1 MPAPRISDRVA
12 MPLRRLTATAL
23 SLLPLPLL
31 AAPLELDVVRI
42 EERSLDD
49 TTQALEKLARV
60 PGGSNL
66 IEARDIEASRSST
79 MQEVLAYQPGI
90 YAQSAGNEG
99 VRLSIRGSGI
109 NRGSGGHG
117 SGTFVLLDGLALTGP
132 GGTPYELQEPLWIDR
147 AEVLRGA
154 NGFDKGALALGGAV
168 DLISPTG
175 LTAAP
180 LTLRYEAGSY
190 GWRKRHVS
198 SGGHN
203 DNADYFVA
211 LTDSD
216 YDGYQDHASGNS
228 QGVMANVGY
237 RFNAQLETRFYLR
250 YRETDHETPGRLTLD
265 QIKHHPRMANPTFV
279 ARDSSRPQHGSTWLA
294 NKTTWRFEDGG
305 LFEAGLAYHDYPM
318 DLHESTNRVK
328 LDYSDVSTSLRYSKP
343 HQLFG
348 HDSHSAVALRATVF
362 LPGSGAKEY
371 VRVAGAYP
379 VGTHTRDYE
388 HNGSDSVLQFSNDLE
403 LAPDLWLS
411 SGLALIY
418 TRREVQV
425 TYPQGGDALSLSTW
439 DYAPRLGLRYQLAPD
454 LQLFGNL
461 SRSVEAPHA
470 WSMLWGSNDKF
481 PAGSGP
487 ATGMIR
493 TPVELENQTA
503 TTLEFGGRG
512 DSILGSWDLSYYYS
526 WVRHELLS
534 VELADGLGNLYNA
547 EANASPTVH
556 QGIEAGLH
564 STLWQGQAGQLLLR
578 QAYTLNEFRYRDDAA
593 FGDNRLPGLP
603 QHYYQGELR
612 FQRPDGWFL
621 ALNAQLASRVAVD
634 YANSRHAG
642 SYKVFG
648 ASAGYHAEDW
658 QGWLELRNLTG
669 ERYASTI
676 TPGYNDQGRDIA
688 RATPGEGF
696 AVYTGVS
703 YSWR

>member
-1 MPAPRISDRVA
+1 
-12 MPLRRLTATAL
+12 MPLRRLTFTAL
-23 SLLPLPLL
+23 ALLPLPLF
-31 AAPLELDVVRI
+31 AAPPLELDEVHI
-42 EERSLDD
+42 EERTTD
-49 TTQALEKLARV
+49 TQVQAEEAMRQV

-66 IEARDIEASRSST
+66 IDAESITQARTST
-79 MQEVLAYQPGI
+79 MQDVLAYQPGI

-99 VRLSIRGSGI
+99 IRLSIRGSGI

-117 SGTFVLLDGLALTGP
+117 SGTFVLLDGLALSGP
-132 GGTPYELQEPLWIDR
+132 GGTPYELQEPLWIER

-154 NGFDKGALALGGAV
+154 NGLAKGALALGGAV
-168 DLISPTG
+168 DLITPTG

-203 DNADYFVA
+203 EQADYFVA

-216 YDGYQDHASGNS
+216 YDGYQDHASGSS
-228 QGVMANVGY
+228 QGVMANFGY

-250 YRETDHETPGRLTLD
+250 YRETDHETPGRLTLE

-294 NKTTWRFEDGG
+294 NKTTWRFDDGA
-305 LFEAGLAYHDYPM
+305 LLEAGLAYHDYPM
-318 DLHESTNRVK
+318 DLHESVNRVK
-328 LDYSDVSTSLRYSKP
+328 LAYSDVSTSLRYSKP

-348 HDSHSAVALRATVF
+348 RNSQSSVALRATAF
-362 LPGSGAKEY
+362 LPHSGASEY
-371 VRVAGAYP
+371 VRIAGTYP
-379 VGTHTRDYE
+379 EGTHTRDYE

-403 LAPDLWLS
+403 LIPDLWLS

-425 TYPQGGDALSLSTW
+425 TYPDGGEPLSLSTW
-439 DYAPRLGLRYQLAPD
+439 DYAPHLGLRYQLSPE

-503 TTLEFGGRG
+503 TTLELGGRG
-512 DSILGSWDLSYYYS
+512 DSIVGTWDLSYYYS
-526 WVRHELLS
+526 LVRHELLT
-534 VELADGLGNLYNA
+534 VELTDGPTIYNA
-547 EANASPTVH
+547 ESNASPTVH
-556 QGIEAGLH
+556 QGIEAGLL
-564 STLWQGQAGQLLLR
+564 STLWQGRSGLLSLR
-578 QAYTLNEFRYRDDAA
+578 QAYTFSDFHYRDDDV

-603 QHYYQGELR
+603 QHYYQAELR

-621 ALNAQLASRVAVD
+621 ALNTQLASRVAVD

-648 ASAGYHAEDW
+648 ASAGYHADDW

-669 ERYASTI
+669 ERYAATI
-676 TPGYNDQGRDIA
+676 TPGYNDQGRDMA
-688 RATPGEGF
+688 RATPGESFG
-696 AVYTGVS
+696 VYSGLS